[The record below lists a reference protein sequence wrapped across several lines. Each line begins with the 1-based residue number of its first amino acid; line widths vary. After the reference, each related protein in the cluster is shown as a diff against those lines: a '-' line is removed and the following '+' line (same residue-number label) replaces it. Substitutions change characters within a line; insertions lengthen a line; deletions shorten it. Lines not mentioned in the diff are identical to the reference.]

1 MQNKISLTEAQAA
14 LRQSGKEF
22 KLLLEHGTL
31 AVELY
36 QPHETDKQMPHE
48 QDEVYVIATGESK
61 FYLSGE
67 TSQVKAGDFLFVP
80 AGAEHRFLDFSP
92 DFSTW
97 VLFYGPKGGEPGVVK
112 NSALQ

>member
-1 MQNKISLTEAQAA
+1 MKNRISLAEAQAA
-14 LRQSGKEF
+14 LQQSGKEF

-36 QPHETDKQMPHE
+36 HPHEIDKQMPHE

-61 FYLSGE
+61 FFLEGE
-67 TSQVKAGDFLFVP
+67 ITQVKAGDFLFVP
-80 AGAEHRFLDFSP
+80 AGAEHRFLDFTP

-97 VLFYGPKGGEPGVVK
+97 VLFYGPKGGEQSEVK
-112 NSALQ
+112 NLTNQ